1 MNDQMQA
8 KIVFFMGYLVLF
20 YLIGLMLWPF
30 VSSIIFAAIIAGS
43 FMPVMNYLAEKTKH
57 RKWSAVLVCL
67 LIILAV
73 FLPAIFIVIR
83 LSEEALQLYQSIR
96 EYLSQE
102 QLEAFLLDTDR
113 MPGIIKE
120 IFDVANL
127 DLNMA
132 SIKGLLL
139 EASKSASS
147 MIFDTVN
154 SWISNLFFFFLQF
167 LIMLV
172 VMYTLFVDGSR
183 IKEFFLALSP
193 LQDDE
198 EELVIEKF
206 NQINYVTLVG
216 NGMGGIIQG
225 ILAGIGF
232 WFAGI
237 ESIALWT
244 TTMVIL
250 AFIPLVGISIIY
262 IFACIYLL
270 IIGNTISAIVL
281 FVYCTIVAQL
291 VENWFKPKFVG
302 NRAQISS
309 TLIFLSII
317 GGLSVFGIPG
327 IFYGPLII
335 SIFLTF
341 VELYH
346 SRYTRA

>member
-1 MNDQMQA
+1 MNDQKQA
-8 KIVFFMGYLVLF
+8 KIVFFIGYLVLF

-43 FMPVMNYLAEKTKH
+43 FMPVMNYLAEKTHH
-57 RKWSAVLVCL
+57 RKWSAILVCL
-67 LIILAV
+67 LIVLAV
-73 FLPAIFIVIR
+73 FLPAVFIIIR
-83 LSEEALQLYQSIR
+83 LSEEALQLYQSIKA
-96 EYLSQE
+96 YLSQE

-113 MPGIIKE
+113 MPGIVKE
-120 IFDVANL
+120 IFDMANL
-127 DLNMA
+127 ELNVA

-147 MIFDTVN
+147 TIFDIVN

-172 VMYTLFVDGSR
+172 VMYTLFVDGTR
-183 IKEFFLALSP
+183 IKEFFLDLSP
-193 LQDDE
+193 LPDDE

-216 NGMGGIIQG
+216 NGIGGIVQG

-232 WFAGI
+232 WVAGLQ
-237 ESIALWT
+237 SIALWT

-262 IFACIYLL
+262 IPACIYLL
-270 IIGNTISAIVL
+270 ILGKTISGIVL
-281 FVYCTIVAQL
+281 FIYCTIVAQL

-302 NRAQISS
+302 NRAQINS

-317 GGLSVFGIPG
+317 GGLSVFGVPG

>member
-1 MNDQMQA
+1 
-8 KIVFFMGYLVLF
+8 MGYLALF

-43 FMPVMNYLAEKTKH
+43 FMPVMNFLAEKTHH

-67 LIILAV
+67 LIVLAV
-73 FLPAIFIVIR
+73 FLPAIFIIIR
-83 LSEEALQLYQSIR
+83 LSEEALQLYQSIKA
-96 EYLSQE
+96 YLSQE
-102 QLEAFLLDTDR
+102 QLEALLLNKEK
-113 MPGIIKE
+113 MPGLIRE
-120 IFDVANL
+120 IFEVANVEM
-127 DLNMA
+127 NVA
-132 SIKGLLL
+132 SIKSLLL

-147 MIFDTVN
+147 TIFDTVN

-172 VMYTLFVDGSR
+172 IIYTLFVDGTR

-193 LQDDE
+193 LPDE
-198 EELVIEKF
+198 EEEMVIEKF

-216 NGMGGIIQG
+216 NGIGGIIQG
-225 ILAGIGF
+225 LLAGIGF

-237 ESIALWT
+237 QSIALWT

-262 IFACIYLL
+262 IPACIYLL
-270 IIGNTISAIVL
+270 IIGKTIAGIIL
-281 FVYCTIVAQL
+281 FIYCTIVAQL

-302 NRAQISS
+302 NRAKISS

-317 GGLSVFGIPG
+317 GGLSVFSIPG

-346 SRYTRA
+346 SRYTKA